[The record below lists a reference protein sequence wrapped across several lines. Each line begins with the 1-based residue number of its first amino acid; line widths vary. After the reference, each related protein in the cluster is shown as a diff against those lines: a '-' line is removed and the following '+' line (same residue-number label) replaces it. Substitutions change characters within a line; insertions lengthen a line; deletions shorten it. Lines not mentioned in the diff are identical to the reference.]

1 MSTSDGSTAPTPH
14 ESAPDSGHPLAP
26 SLSHL
31 PQRHPLIELL
41 TIAGP
46 TVATMT
52 SYTLMQFVDKLIVSR
67 IGPEPIYVGA
77 QGDGGIAAFVPISIA
92 MGTLQVVNTYV
103 SQNLGAG
110 KPDRAP
116 AYAWNALWIALLWWI
131 LLIPYGFALPH
142 IFIALGREPERAA
155 LAASYGQ
162 ILVFGSGLTMATRA
176 ISQFFYGMHK
186 PGVVLLAGVVANL
199 INLGLAYL
207 LVYGKFG
214 FPAMGIAGSGVATV
228 IATGVELSIPMILFL
243 SAKYNTLYK
252 TRSTWRPSLPHFKDL
267 VRIGW
272 PGGVMFGNEMVCWSY
287 FMVYLVGH
295 FGEEHS
301 TAGWIA
307 HQWMTLSFMPA
318 VGISVAVTA
327 MVGKCMG
334 MGRPDLARQRAFMG
348 LGLALAYMGFCALC
362 FVAFRHQ
369 MIALFIEKDTAPE
382 IVENVINLGSKM
394 MIAAAAFQLFDAV
407 AMTLSGALRG
417 AGDTIVPGVVTV
429 ILAWLCIV
437 GGGNAFV
444 AFAPGL
450 KSVGPWVA
458 AAMYIGSLCV
468 FFLSRFL
475 IGKWQTMKLVE
486 RS

>member
-1 MSTSDGSTAPTPH
+1 
-14 ESAPDSGHPLAP
+14 
-26 SLSHL
+26 
-31 PQRHPLIELL
+31 
-41 TIAGP
+41 
-46 TVATMT
+46 MT

-116 AYAWNALWIALLWWI
+116 AYAWNAMWMAMVWWV
-131 LLIPYGFALPH
+131 LLIPYGLALPRL
-142 IFIALGREPERAA
+142 FLEMGREPERAA

-162 ILVFGSGLTMATRA
+162 ILVFGAGLTMCTRA
-176 ISQFFYGMHK
+176 VAQFFYGMHR
-186 PGVVLLAGVVANL
+186 PGVVLVA
-199 INLGLAYL
+199 GLAANVLNLVLAYA
-207 LVYGKFG
+207 LVYGELG
-214 FPAMGIAGSGVATV
+214 LPRMGIAGSAVATV
-228 IATGVELSIPMILFL
+228 IATGAELAIPMALFVG
-243 SAKYNTLYK
+243 AKYNRLYR
-252 TRSTWRPSLPHFKDL
+252 TRAAWRPSLKHMKDL

-287 FMVYLVGH
+287 FMVFLVGR
-295 FGEEHS
+295 FGQEHS

-327 MVGKCMG
+327 MVGKCIG

-348 LGLALAYMGFCALC
+348 LGLALAYMGFCAIA
-362 FVAFRHQ
+362 FVVFRHQ
-369 MIALFIEKDTAPE
+369 MIALFIEQDTAPE
-382 IVENVINLGSKM
+382 IVTNVVSLGSKM
-394 MIAAAAFQLFDAV
+394 MIAAAAFQLCDAV

-417 AGDTIVPGVVTV
+417 AGDTVVPGVVTV

-437 GGGNAFV
+437 VGGNLIV
-444 AFAPGL
+444 ELAPDL
-450 KSVGPWVA
+450 RSVGPWIA
-458 AAMYIGSLCV
+458 AASYIGGLCV
-468 FFLSRFL
+468 FTLWRFL
-475 IGKWQTMKLVE
+475 RGKWQTMRLVE
-486 RS
+486 KA

>member
-1 MSTSDGSTAPTPH
+1 
-14 ESAPDSGHPLAP
+14 
-26 SLSHL
+26 
-31 PQRHPLIELL
+31 
-41 TIAGP
+41 
-46 TVATMT
+46 MT

-116 AYAWNALWIALLWWI
+116 AYAWNAMWMAMVWWV
-131 LLIPYGFALPH
+131 LLIPYGLALPRL
-142 IFIALGREPERAA
+142 FLEMGREPERAA

-162 ILVFGSGLTMATRA
+162 ILVFGAGLTMCTRA
-176 ISQFFYGMHK
+176 VAQFFYGMHR
-186 PGVVLLAGVVANL
+186 PGVVLVAGVAANVL
-199 INLGLAYL
+199 NLVLAYA
-207 LVYGKFG
+207 LVYGELG
-214 FPAMGIAGSGVATV
+214 LPRMGIAGSAVATV
-228 IATGVELSIPMILFL
+228 IATGAELAIPMALFVG
-243 SAKYNTLYK
+243 AKYNRLYR
-252 TRSTWRPSLPHFKDL
+252 TRAAWRPSLKHMKDL

-287 FMVYLVGH
+287 FMVFLVGR
-295 FGEEHS
+295 FGQEHS

-327 MVGKCMG
+327 MVGKCIG

-348 LGLALAYMGFCALC
+348 LGLALAYMGFCAIA
-362 FVAFRHQ
+362 FVVFRHQ
-369 MIALFIEKDTAPE
+369 MIALFIEQDTAPE
-382 IVENVINLGSKM
+382 IVTNVVSLGSKM
-394 MIAAAAFQLFDAV
+394 MIAAAAFQLCDAV

-417 AGDTIVPGVVTV
+417 AGDTVVPGVVTV

-437 GGGNAFV
+437 VGGNLIV
-444 AFAPGL
+444 ELAPDL
-450 KSVGPWVA
+450 RSVGPWIA
-458 AAMYIGSLCV
+458 AASYIGGLCV
-468 FFLSRFL
+468 FTLWRFL
-475 IGKWQTMKLVE
+475 RGKWQTMRLVE
-486 RS
+486 KA

>member
-1 MSTSDGSTAPTPH
+1 MSQSAGPTDSPTNEATSASGITP
-14 ESAPDSGHPLAP
+14 ALANAVK
-26 SLSHL
+26 

-116 AYAWNALWIALLWWI
+116 AYAWNALWIAMVWWV

-142 IFIALGREPERAA
+142 IFTAMGREPERAA

-162 ILVFGSGLTMATRA
+162 ILVFGAGLTMATRA

-207 LVYGKFG
+207 LVYGEFG
-214 FPAMGIAGSGVATV
+214 FPKMGIAGSGVATV
-228 IATGVELSIPMILFL
+228 IATGVELSIPMTLFL
-243 SAKYNTLYK
+243 SAKYNALYK
-252 TRSTWRPSLPHFKDL
+252 TRTTWRPSLTHFKDL

-272 PGGVMFGNEMVCWSY
+272 PGGLMFGNEMVCWSY

-348 LGLALAYMGFCALC
+348 LGLALAYMGFCAIA
-362 FVAFRHQ
+362 FVVFRNP
-369 MIALFIEKDTAPE
+369 MIEMFIEKDTTPE
-382 IVENVINLGSKM
+382 IAENVVNLGSKM

-417 AGDTIVPGVVTV
+417 AGDTIVPGIVTV
-429 ILAWLCIV
+429 ILAWVCIV
-437 GGGNAFV
+437 VVGNLFV
-444 AFAPGL
+444 EFAPGL
-450 KSVGPWVA
+450 KSVGPWIA
-458 AAMYIGSLCV
+458 AAIYIGALCV

-475 IGKWQTMKLVE
+475 IGKWQSRRLVE
-486 RS
+486 KA

>member
-1 MSTSDGSTAPTPH
+1 MSQSAEPTKGPDNEPSTVLDVTP
-14 ESAPDSGHPLAP
+14 ALATP
-26 SLSHL
+26 AK
-31 PQRHPLIELL
+31 PERHPLIELL

-77 QGDGGIAAFVPISIA
+77 QGDGGIAAFVPISIVI
-92 MGTLQVVNTYV
+92 GILQVVNTYV
-103 SQNLGAG
+103 SQNMGAG

-116 AYAWNALWIALLWWI
+116 AYAWNAIWIAIVCWA
-131 LLIPYGFALPH
+131 LLIPYGFMLPQ
-142 IFIALGREPERAA
+142 IFTAMGREPERAA

-162 ILVFGSGLTMATRA
+162 ILVFGAGLTLMTRA
-176 ISQFFYGMHK
+176 VSQFFYGMHR

-207 LVYGKFG
+207 LVYGELG
-214 FPAMGIAGSGVATV
+214 FPKMGIPGSGIATV
-228 IATGVELSIPMILFL
+228 IATGVELCIPMTLFL
-243 SAKYNTLYK
+243 SARYNKLYK
-252 TRSTWRPSLPHFKDL
+252 TRSAWRPSLLHVKDL

-272 PGGVMFGNEMVCWSY
+272 PGGVMFGNEMICWSY
-287 FMVYLVGH
+287 FMVFLVGH

-301 TAGWIA
+301 MAGWIA

-327 MVGKCMG
+327 MVGKCIG

-348 LGLALAYMGFCALC
+348 LGLALAYMGTCAIT
-362 FVAFRHQ
+362 FVVFRHQ
-369 MIALFIEKDTAPE
+369 MIAMFIDKGTTPEVTA
-382 IVENVINLGSKM
+382 NVIALGTQM
-394 MIAAAAFQLFDAV
+394 MVAAAAFQLFDAV

-417 AGDTIVPGVVTV
+417 AGDTIVPGLVTV
-429 ILAWLCIV
+429 VLAWLCIV
-437 GGGNAFV
+437 VGGNLFV
-444 AFAPGL
+444 RFAPSL
-450 KSVGPWVA
+450 QSVGPWIA
-458 AAMYIGSLCV
+458 AAIYILALCV

-475 IGKWQTMKLVE
+475 MGKWQTMSLVKKA
-486 RS
+486 